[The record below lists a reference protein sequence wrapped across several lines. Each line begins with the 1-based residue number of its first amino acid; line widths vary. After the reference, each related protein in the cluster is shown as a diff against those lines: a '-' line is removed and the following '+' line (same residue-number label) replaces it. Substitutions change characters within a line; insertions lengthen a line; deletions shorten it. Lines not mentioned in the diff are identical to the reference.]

1 LPRLRLTIAILVNLV
16 ENGYHLDMGTSWV
29 DAAQRRLRQA
39 GYRNGPARVAVIE
52 LLDGEGCCVSA
63 ADVHESLSDRVGLA
77 SVYRV
82 LESLHTAGLVRRVD
96 VGDGIARYEPLRESG
111 EHHHHLVCTEC
122 GKVEAFDDPALERA
136 IRRVEAKSGYAV
148 EQHDVVLQGA
158 CNTCR

>member
-1 LPRLRLTIAILVNLV
+1 LSRRLTIAILVNV
-16 ENGYHLDMGTSWV
+16 GENGYHLSVPKTWAE
-29 DAAQRRLRQA
+29 DAQNRLRAA
-39 GYRNGPARVAVIE
+39 GYRNGPARVAVIG
-52 LLDGEGCCVSA
+52 LLDSENCCVSA
-63 ADVHESLSDRVGLA
+63 ADVHESLNERVGLA

-82 LESLHTAGLVRRVD
+82 LESLHAAGLVRRVD
-96 VGDGIARYEPLRESG
+96 VGDGVARYEPLRESG

-158 CNTCR
+158 CDTCRD

>member
-1 LPRLRLTIAILVNLV
+1 MS
-16 ENGYHLDMGTSWV
+16 GSWGD
-29 DAAQRRLRQA
+29 DAQTRLRQA
-39 GYRNGPARVAVIE
+39 GYRNGPARVAVIR
-52 LLDGEGCCVSA
+52 LLDAEQCCVSA
-63 ADVHESLSDRVGLA
+63 ADVHESLAERIGLA

-82 LESLHTAGLVRRVD
+82 LESLLAVGLVRRVD
-96 VGDGIARYEPLRESG
+96 VGDGIARYEPLRDSG

-158 CNTCR
+158 CDTCRD

>member
-1 LPRLRLTIAILVNLV
+1 MTIAILVSVV
-16 ENGYHLDMGTSWV
+16 ENRYHLDVSTSWAE
-29 DAAQRRLRQA
+29 AAQQRLREA
-39 GYRNGPARVAVIE
+39 GYRNGPARLAVIGVLE
-52 LLDGEGCCVSA
+52 SENCCLSA
-63 ADVHESLSDRVGLA
+63 ADVHDALDERVGLA

-82 LESLHTAGLVRRVD
+82 LESLHAAGLVRRVD
-96 VGDGIARYEPLRESG
+96 VGDGIGRYEPLRESG

-158 CNTCR
+158 CDTCRT

>member
-1 LPRLRLTIAILVNLV
+1 LSRRLTIPILVNV
-16 ENGYHLDMGTSWV
+16 GENRYHLGVPKTWAE
-29 DAAQRRLRQA
+29 DAQNRLREA
-39 GYRNGPARVAVIE
+39 GYRNGPARVAVIG
-52 LLDGEGCCVSA
+52 LLDSEGCCVSA
-63 ADVHESLSDRVGLA
+63 ADVHESLNERVGLA

-82 LESLHTAGLVRRVD
+82 LESLHAAGLVRRVD
-96 VGDGIARYEPLRESG
+96 VGIARYEPLRESG

-158 CNTCR
+158 CDTCRD

>member
-1 LPRLRLTIAILVNLV
+1 VTIPILVNVV
-16 ENGYHLDMGTSWV
+16 ENRYHLAMQKTWTED
-29 DAAQRRLRQA
+29 AQRRLREA
-39 GYRNGPARVAVIE
+39 GYRNGPARIAVIGV
-52 LLDGEGCCVSA
+52 LDGENCCVSA
-63 ADVHESLSDRVGLA
+63 ADVHESLADSVGLA

-82 LESLHTAGLVRRVD
+82 LESLHAVGLVRRVD

-148 EQHDVVLQGA
+148 DQHDVVLQGA
-158 CNTCR
+158 CDTCRD

>member
-1 LPRLRLTIAILVNLV
+1 MTIPILVNVV
-16 ENGYHLDMGTSWV
+16 ENRYHLSMQKTWTD
-29 DAAQRRLRQA
+29 DAQRRLREA
-39 GYRNGPARVAVIE
+39 GYRNGPARVAVIGA
-52 LLDGEGCCVSA
+52 LDAENCCVSA
-63 ADVHESLSDRVGLA
+63 ADVHASLGNTVGLA

-82 LESLHTAGLVRRVD
+82 LESLHAVGLVRRVD

-148 EQHDVVLQGA
+148 DQHDVVLQGA
-158 CNTCR
+158 CNTCRD

>member
-1 LPRLRLTIAILVNLV
+1 LSWGLTIAILVNV
-16 ENGYHLDMGTSWV
+16 GENRYHQGVSKTWSQ
-29 DAAQRRLRQA
+29 DAQNRLRAA
-39 GYRNGPARVAVIE
+39 GYRNGPARIAVID
-52 LLDGEGCCVSA
+52 LLDSENCCVSA
-63 ADVHESLSDRVGLA
+63 ADVHESLNERVGLA

-82 LESLHTAGLVRRVD
+82 LESLHAAGLVRRVD
-96 VGDGIARYEPLRESG
+96 VGDGVARYEPLRESG

-158 CNTCR
+158 CDTCRD

>member
-1 LPRLRLTIAILVNLV
+1 MSRRLTIPILINVG
-16 ENGYHLDMGTSWV
+16 ENGYHLAMAKTWAE
-29 DAAQRRLRQA
+29 DAQHRLREA
-39 GYRNGPARVAVIE
+39 GYRNGPARVAVIGV
-52 LLDGEGCCVSA
+52 LDSENCCLSA
-63 ADVHESLSDRVGLA
+63 GDVHDALDERVGLA

-82 LESLHTAGLVRRVD
+82 LESLHAAGLVRRVD
-96 VGDGIARYEPLRESG
+96 VGDGIGRYEPLRESG

-158 CNTCR
+158 CDTCRA